1 MISMVRLKY
10 VVVNVIL
17 LVEAAVGFHVF
28 MWIMATAEQVLELVI
43 GSGK

>member
-10 VVVNVIL
+10 VVFNVIL
-17 LVEAAVGFHVF
+17 VETAVGFHVF
-28 MWIMATAEQVLELVI
+28 MWIMATAEQVFELVV